1 MDRKELKKKITDLL
15 KEFETVKVSDTKMGV
30 LVEVFK
36 GDDYIQATLRQTIS
50 LAKVCNYLSMGN
62 LSTIDKRVAFKL
74 ISIIDVLD
82 RNRIFILCHDKKE

>member
-15 KEFETVKVSDTKMGV
+15 KEFDTVKVSDTKMGV

-36 GDDYIQATLRQTIS
+36 GDDYIQATLRQVIS
-50 LAKVCNYLSMGN
+50 LTKVCNYLSLGN

-82 RNRIFILCHDKKE
+82 RNRIFVLCYDEEQ

>member
-1 MDRKELKKKITDLL
+1 MNRKELKKKITDLL
-15 KEFETVKVSDTKMGV
+15 KEFETVKVSNTKMGV

-36 GDDYIQATLRQTIS
+36 GDDYIQATLRQVIS
-50 LAKVCNYLSMGN
+50 LAKVCNYLSLGN

-82 RNRIFILCHDKKE
+82 RNRIFVLCHDEEE

>member
-1 MDRKELKKKITDLL
+1 MDRKELKKKITELL
-15 KEFETVKVSDTKMGV
+15 KEFDTVKVSDTKMGV

-36 GDDYIQATLRQTIS
+36 GDDYIQATLRQVIS
-50 LAKVCNYLSMGN
+50 LAKVCNFLSLGN

-82 RNRIFILCHDKKE
+82 RNRIFIFCHHKE

>member
-1 MDRKELKKKITDLL
+1 MDRKELKKQFAELL
-15 KEFETVKVSDTKMGV
+15 KEFKTVKVSNTKMGV

-36 GDDYIQATLRQTIS
+36 GDDYIQATLRQVIS
-50 LAKVCNYLSMGN
+50 LARVCNYLSLGN

-74 ISIIDVLD
+74 ISVFDVLD